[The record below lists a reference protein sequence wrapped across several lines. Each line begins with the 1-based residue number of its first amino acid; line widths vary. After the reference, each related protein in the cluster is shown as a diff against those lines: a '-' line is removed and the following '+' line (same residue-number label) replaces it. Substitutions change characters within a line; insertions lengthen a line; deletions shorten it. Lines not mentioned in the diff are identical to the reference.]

1 MAHSP
6 GVQELDWGV
15 PFRETDGRSL
25 TELHVQ
31 GLKEK
36 DSPDKKEEY
45 LSATYLRGNK
55 KSGLGGLS
63 QSKTVPNKTFH

>member
-1 MAHSP
+1 MAHSS
-6 GVQELDWGV
+6 GVQELDWIV
-15 PFRETDGRSL
+15 PFRETEWGSL

-31 GLKEK
+31 RLKAK
-36 DSPDKKEEY
+36 ASPDKKEEY
-45 LSATYLRGNK
+45 LSATYLRENK